1 MDVKKIVFL
10 INSLESGGAER
21 VVSNLLNNL
30 VDKNDCYLILI
41 HDYKFY
47 NIDSRV
53 KIITLN
59 ESKELSGITKLLRLP
74 ILAYKLSKIIKK
86 YEFDRIVS
94 FLTRSNYINVL
105 SNIFIK
111 HKTIINERAMPSL
124 QYQYGLNGKINR
136 FLIKTLYPKSD
147 LCLWKYDGFEVI
159 IFIIHLILKKC
170 QKIYFCYSWKT

>member
-1 MDVKKIVFL
+1 MDVKKIAIF

-59 ESKELSGITKLLRLP
+59 ENNTTPSSP
-74 ILAYKLSKIIKK
+74 IADK
-86 YEFDRIVS
+86 YRFYIENG
-94 FLTRSNYINVL
+94 FL
-105 SNIFIK
+105 
-111 HKTIINERAMPSL
+111 KT
-124 QYQYGLNGKINR
+124 
-136 FLIKTLYPKSD
+136 
-147 LCLWKYDGFEVI
+147 
-159 IFIIHLILKKC
+159 
-170 QKIYFCYSWKT
+170 

>member
-74 ILAYKLSKIIKK
+74 ILEIGRASC
-86 YEFDRIVS
+86 R
-94 FLTRSNYINVL
+94 
-105 SNIFIK
+105 
-111 HKTIINERAMPSL
+111 ER
-124 QYQYGLNGKINR
+124 
-136 FLIKTLYPKSD
+136 
-147 LCLWKYDGFEVI
+147 V
-159 IFIIHLILKKC
+159 
-170 QKIYFCYSWKT
+170 